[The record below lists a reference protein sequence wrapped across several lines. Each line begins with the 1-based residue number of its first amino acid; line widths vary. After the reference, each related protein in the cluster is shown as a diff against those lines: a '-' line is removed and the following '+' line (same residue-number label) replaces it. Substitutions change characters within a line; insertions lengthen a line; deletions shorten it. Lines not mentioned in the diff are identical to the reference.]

1 MSIVLGQYYMHL
13 SAAGTLKNYLWR
25 DFILVLLNMYLTI
38 TTQSCAVCTI

>member
-1 MSIVLGQYYMHL
+1 MSIVLAILQAL
-13 SAAGTLKNYLWR
+13 SATGTLKNYLWR